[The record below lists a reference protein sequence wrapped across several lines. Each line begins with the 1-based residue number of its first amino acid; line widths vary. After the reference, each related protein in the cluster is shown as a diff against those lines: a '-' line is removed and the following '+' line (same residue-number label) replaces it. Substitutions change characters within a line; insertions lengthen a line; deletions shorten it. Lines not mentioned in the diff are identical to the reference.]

1 MGDFIMPSKNRL
13 ILQIAF
19 VYIFVFLVGWLSN
32 NFKTNIHD
40 YWIIVFTCVF
50 EVALICYITLKVDG
64 APLSS
69 IGLRSISI
77 LDLWHGVVLGIVL
90 YFLQT
95 LPPILFMHMP
105 VPQYAVPFEV
115 SSFLSRL
122 FFLTLTVGIAEE
134 IIFRG
139 YIFTKLNQLFS
150 SKWSVILISCILFYT
165 IHLPRTLTINGTHIY
180 STFVTTILF
189 CYYLYSFSK
198 KSIIPLIIAHG
209 LYNTLTAGYGFIIW
223 NLIFSML

>member
-1 MGDFIMPSKNRL
+1 MISKKRL
-13 ILQIAF
+13 FLQIAL
-19 VYIFVFLVGWLSN
+19 VYVFVFLMGWLSN

-64 APLSS
+64 EPLSS
-69 IGLRSISI
+69 IGLRRVSI
-77 LDLWHGVVLGIVL
+77 LDVWHGVVLGIVL
-90 YFLQT
+90 YLLQT
-95 LPPILFMHMP
+95 LPPILFMHMS
-105 VPQYAVPFEV
+105 VPQYAVPFDI

-122 FFLTLTVGIAEE
+122 LFLTLTVAITEE
-134 IIFRG
+134 LIFRG
-139 YIFTKLNQLFS
+139 YIFTKLNQLVR
-150 SKWSVILISCILFYT
+150 SKWSVILISCILFYAV
-165 IHLPRTLTINGTHIY
+165 HLPRTLTINGTHIY

-209 LYNTLTAGYGFIIW
+209 LYDTLTAGYGFLIW
-223 NLIFSML
+223 NFIFSML

>member
-1 MGDFIMPSKNRL
+1 MTSKTWL
-13 ILQIAF
+13 ILKIIIVYVF
-19 VYIFVFLVGWLSN
+19 VLLVSWLSN
-32 NFKTNIHD
+32 NFKSNIHNN
-40 YWIIVFTCVF
+40 WIIIFTCIF
-50 EVALICYITLKVDG
+50 EVLLICYITLKVDG
-64 APLSS
+64 DPLSS
-69 IGLRSISI
+69 IGLKHFSIM
-77 LDLWHGVVLGIVL
+77 DVCHGVVLGIVL

-95 LPPILFMHMP
+95 LPPILFMHMA
-105 VPQYAVPFEV
+105 VPQYAVPFDI

-139 YIFTKLNQLFS
+139 YIFTKLNQLVS
-150 SKWSVILISCILFYT
+150 SKWSVILISCILFYAV
-165 IHLPRTLTINGTHIY
+165 HLTRTLTINGTHIY

-209 LYNTLTAGYGFIIW
+209 LYNTLTAGYGFVIW
-223 NLIFSML
+223 NFIFSML